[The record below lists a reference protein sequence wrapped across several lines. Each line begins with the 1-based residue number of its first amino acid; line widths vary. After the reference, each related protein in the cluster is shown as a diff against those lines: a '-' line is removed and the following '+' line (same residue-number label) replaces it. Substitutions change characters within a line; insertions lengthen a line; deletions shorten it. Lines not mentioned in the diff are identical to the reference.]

1 MQYRSGKRE
10 CRWNAL
16 WNATCAML
24 LLACTLHTAI
34 AYSASKN
41 LLVLGDSLSAEYGLT
56 RGTGWVPLMERRLK
70 EQKREDNVVN
80 ASISGDT
87 TSGGRARLP
96 SLLDKYRPATVVIEL
111 GANDALRGLPI
122 SSTEANLRA
131 MIKASQAIGAKVLLV
146 GMQIPPNYGSDYSKG
161 FADLYPK
168 LSKEYKTGL
177 VPFLLAGL
185 MDKPQMF
192 QSDRLHPVAAAQPIL
207 LETVWP
213 YLKPIL
219 PK

>member
-1 MQYRSGKRE
+1 
-10 CRWNAL
+10 
-16 WNATCAML
+16 ML
-24 LLACTLHTAI
+24 LLACTLHTAL

-56 RGTGWVPLMERRLK
+56 RGTGWVPLLERRLK

-87 TSGGRARLP
+87 TSGGRARLA

-122 SSTEANLRA
+122 AATEDNLRA
-131 MIKASQAIGAKVLLV
+131 MIKTSQAIGAKVLLI

-168 LSKEYKTGL
+168 LSKQYKTGL
-177 VPFLLAGL
+177 VPFLLEGL

-207 LETVWP
+207 LDTVWP
-213 YLKPIL
+213 YLKPVL